1 MTSAMGSEIQGHHR
15 QLTYGN
21 SVISY
26 DLRYTDRKSLEISV
40 YPDGS
45 VVIKAPMIAAL
56 DDVEAKI
63 KKRARWICKQLRYFA
78 QFEPR
83 IPPRRFVG
91 GESHLYLG
99 RSYRLKITSSE
110 KDRVSLKGR
119 FFCIS
124 ASDTSAEH
132 IAGLL
137 QGWYR
142 NKATEHFARVFESC
156 WISFEKHGGHRGD
169 GLKSVP
175 GSFNRC
181 RTGFERHSV
190 LKPTLRIA
198 RMKNRWGSLSRNAT
212 LTLNPELIKA
222 PRECIEYVVIH
233 ELCHLLH
240 HNHGPEFQRLLER
253 SLPDWMK
260 RKHKLEMALFR
271 QA

>member
-1 MTSAMGSEIQGHHR
+1 MTTTMGSDIQGYSR
-15 QLTYGN
+15 QLNYGN

-26 DLRYTDRKSLEISV
+26 DLQFTDRKSLEISV

-45 VVIKAPMIAAL
+45 VVVKAPMIATL
-56 DDVEAKI
+56 GDVEAKI
-63 KKRARWICKQLRYFA
+63 MKRARWIRKQLRYFA

-83 IPPRRFVG
+83 MPPRQFVG

-110 KDRVSLKGR
+110 NNQVLLKGK
-119 FFCIS
+119 FFRINTT
-124 ASDTSAEH
+124 DTCAKH

-137 QGWYR
+137 QAWYR
-142 NKATEHFARVFESC
+142 NKAGKHFARVFNNC
-156 WISFEKHGGHRGD
+156 WIGFEKQ
-169 GLKSVP
+169 SA
-175 GSFNRC
+175 S
-181 RTGFERHSV
+181 
-190 LKPTLRIA
+190 KPTLKIA
-198 RMKNRWGSLSRNAT
+198 QMKNRWGSLSRNAT

-240 HNHGPEFQRLLER
+240 HNHGPEFQRLLEF

-271 QA
+271 QG

>member
-1 MTSAMGSEIQGHHR
+1 MTSAIGPEIQGHHR
-15 QLTYGN
+15 QLAYGN

-45 VVIKAPMIAAL
+45 VMVKAPVIAAL
-56 DDVEAKI
+56 GDVEAKI
-63 KKRARWICKQLRYFA
+63 KKRARWIQKQLRYFA

-83 IPPRRFVG
+83 MPPRQFVG

-99 RSYRLKITSSE
+99 RSYRLKIVLSE
-110 KDRVSLKGR
+110 NDHVLLKGK
-119 FFCIS
+119 FFRIS

-137 QGWYR
+137 QVWYLD
-142 NKATEHFARVFESC
+142 KAAQHFARVFDNC
-156 WISFEKHGGHRGD
+156 WMSFEKHGV
-169 GLKSVP
+169 S
-175 GSFNRC
+175 
-181 RTGFERHSV
+181 
-190 LKPTLRIA
+190 KPTLRIA
-198 RMKNRWGSLSRNAT
+198 RMKNRWGSLSRNRT

-240 HNHGPEFQRLLER
+240 HNHGAEFHSLLER
-253 SLPDWMK
+253 SLPDWMN

>member
-1 MTSAMGSEIQGHHR
+1 MTTAMWHELQGRR
-15 QLTYGN
+15 QLYYGD
-21 SVISY
+21 SIISY
-26 DLRYTDRKSLEISV
+26 NLQFADRKSLEISV

-45 VVIKAPMIAAL
+45 VMVKAPTIAAL
-56 DDVEAKI
+56 EDVEAKI
-63 KKRARWICKQLRYFA
+63 KKRARWIRKQVRYFA

-110 KDRVSLKGR
+110 NDRVLLKGK
-119 FFCIS
+119 FFRIS

-137 QGWYR
+137 QAWYLD
-142 NKATEHFARVFESC
+142 KAAQYFTRVFDNC
-156 WISFEKHGGHRGD
+156 WMGFEKRGI
-169 GLKSVP
+169 S
-175 GSFNRC
+175 
-181 RTGFERHSV
+181 
-190 LKPTLRIA
+190 KPTLRIA
-198 RMKNRWGSLSRNAT
+198 HMKNRWGSLSRNAT

-253 SLPDWMK
+253 SLPDWIN

-271 QA
+271 QT

>member
-1 MTSAMGSEIQGHHR
+1 MTFAMGPERRGRH
-15 QLTYGN
+15 QLNYGGT
-21 SVISY
+21 IICY
-26 DLRYTDRKSLEISV
+26 DLRFMDRKSLEISV

-45 VVIKAPMIAAL
+45 IVVKAPVIAAL
-56 DDVEAKI
+56 GDVEAKV
-63 KKRARWICKQLRYFA
+63 KKRARWIRNQLRYFA

-83 IPPRRFVG
+83 MPPRRFVG

-110 KDRVSLKGR
+110 KDRVLLKGK
-119 FFCIS
+119 FFRIS
-124 ASDTSAEH
+124 ATDSSAEH

-137 QGWYR
+137 HAWYLD
-142 NKATEHFARVFESC
+142 KAAQHFARVFDNC
-156 WISFEKHGGHRGD
+156 WMGFEKHRV
-169 GLKSVP
+169 S
-175 GSFNRC
+175 
-181 RTGFERHSV
+181 
-190 LKPTLRIA
+190 KPTLRIA

-240 HNHGPEFQRLLER
+240 HNHGPEFQRLLEH

-271 QA
+271 QL

>member
-1 MTSAMGSEIQGHHR
+1 MTSAIGSEIQRHHR
-15 QLTYGN
+15 QLIYGN

-45 VVIKAPMIAAL
+45 VVVKAPMIAAL

-99 RSYRLKITSSE
+99 RSYRLKIIQSE
-110 KDRVSLKGR
+110 TNQVLLKGK
-119 FFCIS
+119 FFRIS
-124 ASDTSAEH
+124 TTDTCTKH
-132 IAGLL
+132 IAGLM
-137 QGWYR
+137 QAWYR
-142 NKATEHFARVFESC
+142 NKATEHFARVFDNS
-156 WISFEKHGGHRGD
+156 WIGFQKHGASKPA
-169 GLKSVP
+169 LK
-175 GSFNRC
+175 
-181 RTGFERHSV
+181 
-190 LKPTLRIA
+190 IA
-198 RMKNRWGSLSRNAT
+198 HMKNRWGSMSKNGT
-212 LTLNPELIKA
+212 LTLNPELIKT

-240 HNHGPEFQRLLER
+240 HNHGTEFQCLLER